1 MFLRFQ
7 RETLKDKYNGELH
20 FDQMSYSSLE
30 TSKKE
35 NKNKKKNQTNSV
47 AENDRL
53 HF

>member
-7 RETLKDKYNGELH
+7 RETLKDKCNGELH
-20 FDQMSYSSLE
+20 FDKMSYSSLE
-30 TSKKE
+30 TSKKR
-35 NKNKKKNQTNSV
+35 KKKTPNSV

>member
-7 RETLKDKYNGELH
+7 RETLKDKCNGELH
-20 FDQMSYSSLE
+20 FDKMSYSSLE
-30 TSKKE
+30 TSKKR
-35 NKNKKKNQTNSV
+35 KKNPNSV